1 MGSMVIDSLQS
12 NATGWL
18 APSSSY
24 IIPYWILFDKALKWK
39 TEHAN
44 INKVAGQCYNAIV
57 SSLGWRP
64 FIYTTLD
71 NASPILCAYFLELLR
86 HVIRRT
92 RYIGLIPLQH
102 KISLNCIHVTKK
114 QSKHVRHNLI
124 SNRNNSIRML
134 FITLSV
140 AKTELLNLELTLLAS
155 CIYVHSSTPPLSFDF

>member
-1 MGSMVIDSLQS
+1 MHK
-12 NATGWL
+12 AR
-18 APSSSY
+18 SSY
-24 IIPYWILFDKALKWK
+24 ASYVSVNFVLTILFFWKPIEQQCPQWGARSLIRYIIILQVDSPLPPHTSTPYWILFDTALKWK

-102 KISLNCIHVTKK
+102 KISLNCIHVTKNN
-114 QSKHVRHNLI
+114 QSTYD
-124 SNRNNSIRML
+124 
-134 FITLSV
+134 IT
-140 AKTELLNLELTLLAS
+140 
-155 CIYVHSSTPPLSFDF
+155 